1 MRTKL
6 DLLNQEQKAMLSSA
20 ISLLNQI
27 VTIVC
32 GFILPRFF
40 LKHYGSAVN
49 GLVSS
54 IAQFLSFISFAE
66 LGVGAVVRASFY
78 KPLAEKNEDEISR
91 ICLSSNRFFRRV
103 AYIFLVYVVILTIVY
118 PLITIDSFDFL
129 YTASLVVIISISLF
143 SQYFI
148 GMTYKLLIAADQLSS
163 IVLGLQCLST
173 LLNTVLSILLIKFSM
188 SVHLV
193 KFVSSLVFTIQPIAL
208 SVFAQQRFNIRR
220 NIKLQGEPIK
230 QKWNGLAQHI
240 AHVVLMNTDVVVLTV
255 FSTLQNVSIYS
266 VYHLV
271 TYGLKNLVDSFTNG
285 FMAMMGDQ
293 YARGEKAALT
303 KTLIRLEWMIHFITT
318 LAFAVAWISII
329 PFVEVYTQGITDAE
343 YIQPLFAAI
352 MIMAQAAYC
361 YRLPYSIL
369 VAAAGHFKQTQN
381 SAIIEAAINIVL
393 SITFVAGFGI
403 IGVAVGTLVAMMYR
417 TGYYVLYL
425 SKNIIERKVVCFLK
439 HLITDVVAVVIIVSI
454 KMVLPGMFSLSS
466 LSYISWFILTIKAGM
481 ISLLIVAAVNMTFY
495 PNSVKRIVQI
505 VNKSAK

>member
-1 MRTKL
+1 
-6 DLLNQEQKAMLSSA
+6 MLSSA
-20 ISLLNQI
+20 VSLLNQI
-27 VTIVC
+27 ATIVC

-40 LKHYGSAVN
+40 LKHYGSTVN
-49 GLVSS
+49 GLISS

-66 LGVGAVVRASFY
+66 LGVGAVVRSAFY
-78 KPLAEKNEDEISR
+78 KPLAEKNEEEISR
-91 ICLSSNRFFRRV
+91 ICLSSNKFFNRV
-103 AYIFLVYVVILTIVY
+103 AYILLAYVIILTIVY
-118 PLITIDSFDFL
+118 PFITLDSFDFI
-129 YTASLVVIISISLF
+129 YSASLIVIISISLF
-143 SQYFI
+143 AQYFI

-173 LLNTVLSILLIKFSM
+173 ILNTVLSIILIKLSV

-193 KFVSSLVFTIQPIAL
+193 RFVSSLVFTIQPIVL
-208 SVFAQQRFNIRR
+208 SVFAHHRYNIKK
-220 NIKLQGEPIK
+220 NVKLQGEPIK

-240 AHVVLMNTDVVVLTV
+240 AHVVLMNTDVVVLTL

-303 KTLIRLEWMIHFITT
+303 NTLSRLEWMMHFITT
-318 LAFAVAWISII
+318 LTYAVAWVAII

-343 YIQPLFAAI
+343 YKQPLFATI

-369 VAAAGHFKQTQN
+369 VVSAGHFKQTQN
-381 SAIIEAAINIVL
+381 SAIIEAVLNIAL
-393 SITFVAGFGI
+393 SVVFVIRFGI

-417 TGYYVLYL
+417 TGYFVWYL
-425 SKNIIERKVVCFLK
+425 SKEIVQRKIIYFVK
-439 HLITDVVAVVIIVSI
+439 HLIADAIAVAVIVCI
-454 KMVLPGMFSLSS
+454 RMLLPQMFALSS
-466 LSYISWFILTIKAGM
+466 LTYLSWFILAIKAGVM
-481 ISLLIVAAVNMTFY
+481 CLIVVAVTNLVFY
-495 PNSVKRIVQI
+495 PNLVKGIVQ
-505 VNKSAK
+505 KAKRRE